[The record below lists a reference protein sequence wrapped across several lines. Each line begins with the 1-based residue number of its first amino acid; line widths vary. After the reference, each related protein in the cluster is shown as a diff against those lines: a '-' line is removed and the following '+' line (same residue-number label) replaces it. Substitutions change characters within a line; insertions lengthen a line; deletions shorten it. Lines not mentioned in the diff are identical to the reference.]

1 MNTHDLYDKVWQ
13 RWGGDAVIAKAIE
26 ECGELVAVLAKHQLN
41 EDVYGLRLEKIVD
54 EIADVTIMMEQ
65 LARIYGWG
73 DVEQRI
79 EFKRER
85 LRELVESDLTNGG
98 E

>member
-1 MNTHDLYDKVWQ
+1 MNTHDLYYKVWCK
-13 RWGGDAVIAKAIE
+13 WGGDAVIAKAIE

-41 EDVYGLRLEKIVD
+41 EDVYGLDLDKIVD

-65 LARIYGWG
+65 LTLIYGYS
-73 DVEQRI
+73 DVQDRI
-79 EFKRER
+79 KFKQVR
-85 LRELVESDLTNGG
+85 LRELVESDLTTDT